1 LKLFA
6 GLVTD
11 SEIEASEIK
20 VMVLLRSR
28 ILWKI
33 YAVFVVVIVIAAVIV
48 SVVVS
53 GVIEKRTLGD
63 VRRALDVRTQ
73 MLSRLSRPILES
85 GRMADGD
92 ELVKALGKDTR
103 TRFTVITVAG
113 LVLAD
118 SDKDPHSM
126 NNHLLRPEIQE
137 SIYHDFGITTR
148 YSDTLKTRM
157 MYLARSVRVQ
167 DKLLG
172 YVRAALPLTL
182 INQRISDSRKMIIF
196 GIAIITLLTLIL
208 GFFLARHFIKPL
220 LQLTGMAEAMA
231 AGDFSI
237 SLKSNRRDEIGRLV
251 QAFNL
256 MAVKSRARIEIIN
269 TDRSKLNAILTGMRE
284 GVIAV
289 DRNDLVIHIN
299 QAAAAMLQIDAAASI
314 GKRVWEITRLREL
327 CSILNDAS
335 QQGCEIKRSMNISY
349 GISGRVIEMHAVPLS
364 SGDDELQAG
373 AMVVLF
379 DISELRRLE
388 TVRRDFVSNASH
400 ELKTPITAIR
410 ALVETMIDDSAQMSE
425 SIRLSFLNKIAKQA
439 LRLSAIVVDLMA
451 LSRFESQS
459 EPLILNEMVDLGTV
473 VSDSVKGLA
482 PLAEGKGITL
492 EFGNFAAEVEILSDA
507 EFIAQAITNV
517 LDNAV
522 KYTSAGG
529 RVTVSLRQLANEIV
543 IEVKDTGIGIAPQDR
558 ERIFER
564 FYRVDK
570 ARSRELGGTGLGL
583 AIVRHIVLAHHG
595 RIEVDSQP
603 GRGTTFRIVFPL
615 EKQKS

>member
-1 LKLFA
+1 
-6 GLVTD
+6 
-11 SEIEASEIK
+11 
-20 VMVLLRSR
+20 MVLLRSR

-33 YAVFVVVIVIAAVIV
+33 YAVFVVAIVIAAVIV

-85 GRMADGD
+85 GRIADGD

-126 NNHLLRPEIQE
+126 NNHRMRPEIQE

-167 DKLLG
+167 GKLLG

-182 INQRISDSRKMIIF
+182 INQRIRDSRKMIIF

-256 MAVKSRARIEIIN
+256 MAVKSRARIETIN

-335 QQGCEIKRSMNISY
+335 RQGCEIKRSMNISY

-425 SIRLSFLNKIAKQA
+425 SIRFSFLNKIAKQA

-482 PLAEGKGITL
+482 PFAEAKGITL
-492 EFGNFAAEVEILSDA
+492 EFGDSAAKVEILSDA
-507 EFIAQAITNV
+507 EFISQAITNV

-529 RVTVSLRQLANEIV
+529 RVTVSLRQLATEIV
-543 IEVKDTGIGIAPQDR
+543 IEVKDTGIGIALQDR

-603 GRGTTFRIVFPL
+603 GRGTTFRIILPL
-615 EKQKS
+615 DKQSA